1 MAWFESLSER
11 DIYTSRL
18 FINGLS
24 VLAIMIVVGLL
35 YAFTLNNTRV
45 ELKIKLEE
53 EKKRKDFLSQQNE
66 RLTSEIERRKSSEME
81 LAYQAKHDALTGL
94 PNRVYGSERLDLE
107 LSRAERMKS
116 NVLVM
121 FIDLDHFKQI
131 NDSMGHFVGDEVL
144 KLAAE
149 RLHNAVRKTDLLAR
163 IGGDEFLLV
172 IPDLQDADSAKRFA
186 ATVLS
191 VFNEPFVWQN
201 HEFFLSASV
210 GMSVFPED
218 GDNAEQLL
226 ACADMAMYR
235 VKQDGRNAFCFYDHN
250 MNQDLQRFLELE
262 SRLRHAISHDL
273 LELYYQPI
281 IDLDSGVIVGAEALM
296 RWNDEKFG
304 FVNPEEFISIAE
316 KNGLI
321 HQLGDFAIRQAC
333 QQAAQWQDVAPLFVS
348 VNFSSVQFRYC
359 DRLFEQIKQ
368 HIEESGLSPEL
379 FDVEV
384 TESLLFN
391 HSSDLMEMLDNLR
404 TLGAKLTIDDFG
416 TGYSALSY
424 LQKFPF
430 DRLKIDRSFLQ
441 NMFENESDRELV
453 NVIIAMAKALNLKIV
468 AEGIEEQR
476 HVDYLKNLNC
486 EFGQGFH
493 YSRAL
498 PAKDFEALLA
508 KPTWL

>member
-1 MAWFESLSER
+1 
-11 DIYTSRL
+11 
-18 FINGLS
+18 
-24 VLAIMIVVGLL
+24 
-35 YAFTLNNTRV
+35 
-45 ELKIKLEE
+45 
-53 EKKRKDFLSQQNE
+53 
-66 RLTSEIERRKSSEME
+66 
-81 LAYQAKHDALTGL
+81 
-94 PNRVYGSERLDLE
+94 
-107 LSRAERMKS
+107 
-116 NVLVM
+116 M

-296 RWNDEKFG
+296 L
-304 FVNPEEFISIAE
+304 S
-316 KNGLI
+316 LI
-321 HQLGDFAIRQAC
+321 HI
-333 QQAAQWQDVAPLFVS
+333 
-348 VNFSSVQFRYC
+348 
-359 DRLFEQIKQ
+359 
-368 HIEESGLSPEL
+368 
-379 FDVEV
+379 
-384 TESLLFN
+384 
-391 HSSDLMEMLDNLR
+391 
-404 TLGAKLTIDDFG
+404 
-416 TGYSALSY
+416 
-424 LQKFPF
+424 
-430 DRLKIDRSFLQ
+430 
-441 NMFENESDRELV
+441 
-453 NVIIAMAKALNLKIV
+453 
-468 AEGIEEQR
+468 
-476 HVDYLKNLNC
+476 
-486 EFGQGFH
+486 
-493 YSRAL
+493 
-498 PAKDFEALLA
+498 
-508 KPTWL
+508 